1 VEYIRLQYQD
11 SASAMPEERWFE
23 LNQNA
28 AVKRT
33 IHICDTR
40 AVNSSIAIQS
50 HRQAAFA
57 DWAYTS
63 DDPCLFANAY
73 AASADLVQEWTRKG
87 FIQLPATAAD
97 FNKTFMSAT
106 PAI

>member
-1 VEYIRLQYQD
+1 MEYIRLQYQD
-11 SASAMPEERWFE
+11 SVSATPEERWFE

-33 IHICDTR
+33 IHICDTQ
-40 AVNSSIAIQS
+40 AVNNSIAIQS
-50 HRQAAFA
+50 HRQSAFA
-57 DWAYTS
+57 DWAYDS
-63 DDPCLFANAY
+63 ADPCLFANRY
-73 AASADLVQEWTRKG
+73 ASSADIVQEWARKG
-87 FIQLPATAAD
+87 FVQLPATAAD